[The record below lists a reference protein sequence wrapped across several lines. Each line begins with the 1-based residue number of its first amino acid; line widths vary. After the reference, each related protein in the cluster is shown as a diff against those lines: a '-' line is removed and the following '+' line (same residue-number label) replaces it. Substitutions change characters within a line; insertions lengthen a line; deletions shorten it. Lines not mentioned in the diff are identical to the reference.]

1 MTADITGTV
10 DEYPTPFDS
19 DLDRR
24 AVAYRRLRAE
34 GPVVPMPGLE
44 GALAAVSYDAVYTG
58 RTGSRELHRDGD
70 VALLHDR

>member
-10 DEYPTPFDS
+10 DEFATPFDS

-24 AVAYRRLRAE
+24 AVAHRRLRAE

-44 GALAAVSYDAVYTG
+44 GALAAVS
-58 RTGSRELHRDGD
+58 
-70 VALLHDR
+70 